1 MTKVGGRII
10 GRYVVKILFLAFF
23 VFFFFF
29 PPLNTLL
36 HHKVSASSQRGKEE
50 SKFRCKLVYK
60 RQCFALVPIKNS
72 FP

>member
-10 GRYVVKILFLAFF
+10 GCYVVKILFLAFF
-23 VFFFFF
+23 VFFF

-36 HHKVSASSQRGKEE
+36 HHKVSTSSQKGKEE